1 MTKSTITRERLEVL
15 ANAQYCKSNPGVWLL
30 GLKEVNELA
39 RMALAAL
46 DSEPD
51 RNPVLAYADSY
62 RDMAKQGVE
71 SVPIWS
77 VITDLER
84 NIAPL
89 YRHAQQP
96 VVPASQK
103 EPISFDE
110 WSRKCA
116 LQITLC
122 YPDFRE
128 KAQYIWDSARETQQ
142 PAPEYPE
149 VLPCSV
155 LLEPGLR
162 FGKGIKTST
171 MLSALARRAVHES
184 DMAALS
190 PKERAEFQ
198 TRIEDF
204 KALIAQP
211 TPAVPEEITIETA
224 TIIAYGL
231 PTTNIGAIFK
241 AGHDACRAAMLAAA
255 PQPQNAPQNIPEIIP
270 NELIAAVNRLFDS
283 NGSRGCYNAIKCYDA
298 HIEVERLLAVARQE
312 VNHG

>member
-1 MTKSTITRERLEVL
+1 MNHTLSDSQLEEMIKSAVNSSAPLPPDEKFSQLISALRELQERR
-15 ANAQYCKSNPGVWLL
+15 K
-30 GLKEVNELA
+30 
-39 RMALAAL
+39 
-46 DSEPD
+46 
-51 RNPVLAYADSY
+51 ADS
-62 RDMAKQGVE
+62 APVG
-71 SVPIWS
+71 
-77 VITDLER
+77 TD
-84 NIAPL
+84 
-89 YRHAQQP
+89 
-96 VVPASQK
+96 

-128 KAQYIWDSARETQQ
+128 KAKYIWDSARETQHV
-142 PAPEYPE
+142 APEYPE

-171 MLSALARRAVHES
+171 MLAALARRAVHES
-184 DMAALS
+184 DLAALS
-190 PKERAEFQ
+190 PEERAEFQ
-198 TRIEDF
+198 ARIEDF

-211 TPAVPEEITIETA
+211 APAVPEEITIETA

-231 PTTNIGAIFK
+231 PTTNIGKIFK

-270 NELIAAVNRLFDS
+270 NELIAAVNRLLDS

-298 HIEVERLLAVARQE
+298 HIEVERLLAAARQE
-312 VNHG
+312 VKP

>member
-1 MTKSTITRERLEVL
+1 MTKSTITREQLLEIIETDHVQCGE
-15 ANAQYCKSNPGVWLL
+15 ASY
-30 GLKEVNELA
+30 LA
-39 RMALAAL
+39 RMALAAM
-46 DSEPD
+46 DSEP
-51 RNPVLAYADSY
+51 VGTA
-62 RDMAKQGVE
+62 
-71 SVPIWS
+71 
-77 VITDLER
+77 
-84 NIAPL
+84 
-89 YRHAQQP
+89 
-96 VVPASQK
+96 

-171 MLSALARRAVHES
+171 MLAALARRAVHES
-184 DMAALS
+184 DLAALS
-190 PKERAEFQ
+190 PEERAEFQ
-198 TRIEDF
+198 ARIEDF

-211 TPAVPEEITIETA
+211 APAVPEEITIETA

-231 PTTNIGAIFK
+231 PTTNIGKIFK

-270 NELIAAVNRLFDS
+270 DCWCRTCRPVVLNDMRFVVCPDCGNKRCPRANDHRNACTGSNEPGQE
-283 NGSRGCYNAIKCYDA
+283 GSAYPDTP
-298 HIEVERLLAVARQE
+298 QE
-312 VNHG
+312 VKP